1 MEVHLVTDKYL
12 TVSAITKYIKRKL
25 ETDRHLNEVWLK
37 GEISNFKLHSRGHM
51 YLTIKDEKS
60 RINAVM
66 FAGNNRSLKFT
77 PENGMN
83 VFIRGEISVYEPVG
97 QYQLYIKQMEPD
109 GVGALY
115 LAYEELK
122 KKLTQEG
129 LFDSASK
136 QPLPDFPSSIAV
148 ITSPTGAAVRD
159 ILTTV
164 ERRYPLAQV
173 TVYPVLVQ
181 GKNAADSIAQAISY
195 VNQLKSDDVII
206 TGRGGGSIEELWAF
220 NEEIVARAIAASH
233 IPIIS
238 AVGHETDFTIS
249 DFVADYRAPTPTGA
263 AEIAVPS
270 QVELTNQV
278 RLLGRRLH
286 RVMGMQL
293 SQGKEQI
300 ARYQKSYAFR
310 YPEQMVKQK
319 EQELDKLVEQLQRVH
334 VITRTNKQDKFTTL
348 INRLQQ
354 QQPQAAK
361 DRASDKLNQV
371 TKRLDRGMESQVQN
385 KVHSYNQMLNKLTLL
400 NPLAIMKRGYAI
412 PFNESGNVVKSVDD
426 VELGEVLQVKVKDGV
441 LDCQIS
447 GMEREEYD
455 D

>member
-1 MEVHLVTDKYL
+1 MTDKYL